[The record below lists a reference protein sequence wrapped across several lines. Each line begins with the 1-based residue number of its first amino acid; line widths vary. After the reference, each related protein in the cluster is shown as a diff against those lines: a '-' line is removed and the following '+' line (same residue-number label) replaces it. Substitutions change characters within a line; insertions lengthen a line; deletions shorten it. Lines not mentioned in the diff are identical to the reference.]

1 MPTQHSPLDIFKAY
15 SSLFIY
21 HNNNIVTILLIY
33 VDEILAVGNNY
44 HFISYLI
51 TRFGHKFVI
60 KDLDSLHYFLGVE
73 LRPFFSGIVLSQT
86 RYIQDLTWTKIFDSS
101 SIATPMVLKEKDN
114 YWYHYLS

>member
-1 MPTQHSPLDIFKAY
+1 MPTQHSPLDTFKAY

-21 HNNNIVTILLIY
+21 HNNNTVTILLIY
-33 VDEILAVGNNY
+33 VDEILVVGNNY

-51 TRFGHKFVI
+51 THFGHKFVI

-86 RYIQDLTWTKIFDSS
+86 RYIQDLT
-101 SIATPMVLKEKDN
+101 
-114 YWYHYLS
+114 